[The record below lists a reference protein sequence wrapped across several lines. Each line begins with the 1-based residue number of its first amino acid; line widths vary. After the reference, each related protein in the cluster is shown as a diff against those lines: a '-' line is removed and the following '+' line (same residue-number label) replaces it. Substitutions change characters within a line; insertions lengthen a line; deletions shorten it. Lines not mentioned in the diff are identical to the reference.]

1 MKNSLVL
8 ICLLSLLLSLR
19 FFFYFQNKEE
29 LKAGE
34 VVTLETTLLNEPKIV
49 GSGQQMLIVDGVFI
63 FAQRYPA
70 YQYGDRLSITGM
82 IEQTQFEGSE
92 PANGADKQTQL
103 IIDKPEIVV
112 TKNKWLA
119 IPRMIRYKVQ
129 STFTRVLPPDEAALL
144 LGIIFGFRNNFNETY
159 YDQLQVTGVLHV
171 VAASGT
177 NVTILAGVLLSTLEL
192 FVKRKQAL
200 IFTVLGICFYAVI
213 AGLDPP
219 IVRASI
225 MGLIAL
231 GAGLYGRQ
239 QYALLALVVT
249 GFVMLCMSPGLFE
262 NIGFQLSFL
271 ATLGL
276 VVVKPALDRRLGF
289 NRTDRTDKTDRT
301 NKNKASLPLVEDF
314 STTISAQIT
323 TIPILVNSFGSYSPV
338 SILVNLLLL
347 WMIPI
352 LMVVGGL
359 AAIGALIWE
368 PLAVPFL
375 YCCYPF
381 LLLFKIVVQLAAPIA
396 NSTLVPEMNIFVTG
410 GGYLVLIGLLFFRT
424 DRTNKT
430 NRTNN
435 EE

>member
-1 MKNSLVL
+1 MKNSLILV
-8 ICLLSLLLSLR
+8 ILLSLLLSLR
-19 FFFYFQNKEE
+19 FFFYYQNKEE
-29 LKAGE
+29 MREGD
-34 VVTLETTLLNEPKIV
+34 VVTLETILLNEPKIV
-49 GSGQQMLIVDGVFI
+49 GSGQQKMIVDGVFV
-63 FAQRYPA
+63 FVPRYPA
-70 YQYGDRLSITGM
+70 YQYGDRLAITGLV
-82 IEQTQFEGSE
+82 EKTQFEGGE
-92 PANGADKQTQL
+92 QTQL
-103 IIDKPEIVV
+103 VIDKPEIVV

-119 IPRMIRYKVQ
+119 VPRAIRYKVQ
-129 STFTRVLPPDEAALL
+129 SVFNRYLPPDESALL
-144 LGIIFGFRNNFNETY
+144 LGIIFGFRNNFSETY

-177 NVTILAGVLLSTLEL
+177 NVTILAGVLLSTLGL

-200 IFTVLGICFYAVI
+200 IFTVLGICCYAVI

-239 QYALLALVVT
+239 NYAFLALVVT
-249 GFVMLCMSPGLFE
+249 GFVMLFISPELIK

-276 VVVKPALDRRLGF
+276 VVVKPRLDKRIGLGTDKT
-289 NRTDRTDKTDRT
+289 NRTDRTDRTKKT
-301 NKNKASLPLVEDF
+301 KLPLAEDF

-338 SILVNLLLL
+338 SVIVNLFLL

-359 AAIGALIWE
+359 AAVGALIWE
-368 PLAVPFL
+368 PLAIPFL

-381 LLLFKIVVQLAAPIA
+381 LLVFKIVVQLFAPIA
-396 NSTLVPEMNIFVTG
+396 NATLLPEMNIWITG
-410 GGYLVLIGLLFFRT
+410 GIYMILIGMLFFRT
-424 DRTNKT
+424 HKT
-430 NRTNN
+430 NRTGRTNN
-435 EE
+435 EK